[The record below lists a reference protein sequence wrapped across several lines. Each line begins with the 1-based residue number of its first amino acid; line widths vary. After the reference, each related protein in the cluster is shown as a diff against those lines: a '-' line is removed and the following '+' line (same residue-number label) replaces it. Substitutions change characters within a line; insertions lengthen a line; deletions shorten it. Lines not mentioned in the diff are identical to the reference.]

1 MPQPQ
6 KSRTIAQDRFAPLRG
21 QLLAAVQAFSQGT
34 HAIDKMLAAIVDDM
48 ERATN
53 EPVEI
58 FPVAHHSPA
67 AAIQILRRLQDG
79 PTPKVIF
86 VELCEDLQ
94 PVLPGL
100 ADCQLPIALQSFAT
114 ETAGFP
120 PDWSP
125 LTVVAPLTEFSAEF
139 QAIAYA
145 LSHPEQTQL
154 VFVDRSVDHIF
165 QWLPQQEG
173 ALAEALGHSEDE
185 ESISEEADENLHG
198 TAYGVQMGRMEPTFE
213 GFQEVLLSNAR
224 VRHFSEWWD
233 QYVESSI
240 VGADY
245 QTYREVMCLVGSLIR
260 RLGQSKERLEND
272 RKRER
277 YMWTRIKEHL
287 AQHKLQPEETLFI
300 CGAAHTASDVDS
312 FGTQTPHRDPIPP
325 RTQTKWL
332 YGIIPSSFRSIEQ
345 QFGMPD
351 GAISIAESAWKRSQ
365 EALGLR
371 SLAIKDI
378 KDTSQAKPAPKKT
391 PKKTTHPIDP
401 TNDDD
406 ASSSP
411 IASISSVPDVL
422 GFLQRPPQL
431 LEQDEE
437 QLLRWCVEIVSMARE
452 NGYLASTADAI
463 AIYQTAILLGR
474 MRNRRHPSPYDFQDA
489 AITCLEKDRTPK
501 KRNVQRLCEILLGG
515 DRSGHV
521 GYSSLPPLAQDVYDR
536 LSALPVT
543 LKGKTI
549 QRALMDFRQNP
560 EYSVCSDLL
569 WRLHYLLGKN
579 NSLVRPIMGER
590 NLGQRALQESWDI
603 SIGKYQAPLIQLA
616 YEGVSIEQVLE
627 RRLLQYAFSSKARTV
642 QALEATEDS
651 LLYLEA
657 RRLTQRLGEHANDLL
672 VQELAADA
680 AQDIFERVRRL
691 VHYYRS
697 TPEGLP
703 PWLQHFVATGYS
715 HFSTMLPEAFSDRGT
730 SPQQISGMLAF
741 IFTLESLALSMGCER
756 SQLMI
761 AIKQSAS
768 LTQDPEKLGIL
779 WAAEWLLSV
788 RDIEEIR
795 SFFDHL
801 LENPLTLAAFP
812 RYLDGFLLALTFTPL
827 VSRLIVELLSK
838 AFERLPDHVLMPW
851 LPSLLMG
858 LRSHSNTLLPSIL
871 QEVAQIYPKT
881 SKELDAWIAPWYR
894 ERRKRKTTIPT
905 PLVQEIRP
913 ALPTLSN
920 EERSIFQIMADHPQT
935 TDALAHLFGVATT
948 WRSPE
953 TTETPASSTAT
964 AAFHDQREADIHAIL
979 RHHPQTT
986 DALSSWLGLS
996 ASWPTEPTHTP
1007 SALVSAKPHANAIT
1021 EYLEPEAAA
1030 AAALLHHHPQTLTAL
1045 VKHLIPNPQSV

>member
-6 KSRTIAQDRFAPLRG
+6 KNRTLTQDRFAPLRS
-21 QLLAAVQAFSQGT
+21 QLLAAVQAF
-34 HAIDKMLAAIVDDM
+34 APNADVIDKMLTSIVDDM
-48 ERATN
+48 ERATQ

-94 PVLPGL
+94 SVLPGL
-100 ADCQLPIALQSFAT
+100 ADCQLPIALQAFAT

-120 PDWSP
+120 DDWSP

-145 LSHPEQTQL
+145 LSHPNETQL

-173 ALAEALGHSEDE
+173 ALTEALHTQEEEDATE
-185 ESISEEADENLHG
+185 ENGENLHG
-198 TAYGVQMGRMEPTFE
+198 TAYGVQMGQMEPTFE
-213 GFQEVLLSNAR
+213 GFQEVLLHNAR

-260 RLGQSKERLEND
+260 RLGQCKERIEND

-277 YMWTRIKEHL
+277 YMWARIKDHL
-287 AQHKLQPEETLFI
+287 QQHAIKPEDTLFI
-300 CGAAHTASDVDS
+300 CGAAHAASDVDS
-312 FGTQTPHRDPIPP
+312 FGTRTAHRDTIAP

-351 GAISIAESAWKRSQ
+351 GTISIAESAWKRSQ

-371 SLAIKDI
+371 SLGIKDI
-378 KDTSQAKPAPKKT
+378 ANTANTAKTKPTSTKTTKKT
-391 PKKTTHPIDP
+391 AAKSPAQIAP
-401 TNDDD
+401 TDESHAVALPAALV
-406 ASSSP
+406 ASAQD
-411 IASISSVPDVL
+411 IL

-437 QLLRWCVEIVSMARE
+437 QLLRWCVDIVSMARQ

-463 AIYQTAILLGR
+463 AIYQTAILLAR
-474 MRNRRHPSPYDFQDA
+474 LRNRHHPSPYDFQDA

-515 DRSGHV
+515 DRIGHV

-536 LSALPVT
+536 LSVLPVPI
-543 LKGKTI
+543 KGKTI

-560 EYSVCSDLL
+560 EYTACSDLL

-590 NLGQRALQESWDI
+590 TLGQRALQESWDI

-616 YEGVSIEQVLE
+616 YEGVSIEQVVE
-627 RRLLQYAFSSKARTV
+627 RRLLQHAFSSKSRTV
-642 QALEATEDS
+642 QALEAAEDS
-651 LLYLEA
+651 LLYLDT

-672 VQELAADA
+672 VQELGADDA
-680 AQDIFERVRRL
+680 KEIFERVRHL

-703 PWLQHFVATGYS
+703 PWLQRFVATGYS
-715 HFSTMLPEAFSDRGT
+715 HFSTMLPEAFADRGT
-730 SPQQISGMLAF
+730 SPEQISSMLAF
-741 IFTLESLALSMGCER
+741 VFTLESLALSMGCER

-761 AIKQSAS
+761 AIRQSS
-768 LTQDPEKLGIL
+768 SITQDPEKLGIL

-788 RDIEEIR
+788 RDIDEIR

-801 LENPLTLAAFP
+801 LQNALTLAAFP

-858 LRSHSNTLLPSIL
+858 LRSHSNTHLPSIL
-871 QEVAQIYPKT
+871 QEVSQLYPKT
-881 SKELDAWIAPWYR
+881 TDELDAWIAPWYR
-894 ERRKRKTTIPT
+894 ERRKRKTAIPT
-905 PLVQEIRP
+905 TTVQEAHP
-913 ALPTLSN
+913 PSPTLSN
-920 EERSIFQIMADHPQT
+920 EQREVFQLLAAHPQT
-935 TDALAHLFGVATT
+935 TDALAATLGITGT
-948 WRSPE
+948 WRSLENAAPTE
-953 TTETPASSTAT
+953 ASTTASF
-964 AAFHDQREADIHAIL
+964 FHDDREAETHALL
-979 RHHPQTT
+979 RRSPHAT
-986 DALSSWLGLS
+986 DALAAHLGLS
-996 ASWPTEPTHTP
+996 TAWP
-1007 SALVSAKPHANAIT
+1007 AKPTQTTADASVASPYPT
-1021 EYLEPEAAA
+1021 APTDDLDPESAAA
-1030 AAALLHHHPQTLTAL
+1030 SALLHAHPDTLKAIT
-1045 VKHLIPNPQSV
+1045 KHLA